1 MEIENTQETDTG
13 TCLDSSISQKELTK
27 KKKNNTNRI
36 LLTYLSI

>member
-27 KKKNNTNRI
+27 KTKQ
-36 LLTYLSI
+36 Y

>member
-27 KKKNNTNRI
+27 KKQ
-36 LLTYLSI
+36 Y

>member
-27 KKKNNTNRI
+27 KNKQ
-36 LLTYLSI
+36 Y